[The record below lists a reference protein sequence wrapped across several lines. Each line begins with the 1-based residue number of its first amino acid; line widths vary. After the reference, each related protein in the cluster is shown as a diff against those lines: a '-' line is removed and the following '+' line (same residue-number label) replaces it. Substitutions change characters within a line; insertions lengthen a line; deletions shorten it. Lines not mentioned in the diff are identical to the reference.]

1 MSSRRKFVLTFC
13 FILLDMFLLI
23 GFLVVRDA
31 TILNELKKEVYELS
45 KLDITKDRYN
55 REIKSKGSYAIV
67 EKAIKEYLDSY
78 AVNLQEVLSVM
89 NDTRLTKMLSYD
101 NYATDGPEFKE
112 SLAYLKETSD
122 NFNLKIDMLLR
133 DVEEDNIRS
142 YIKEKTDDSYYVN
155 LYNELMLDGSMIDD
169 FRETK
174 SLLEKTKVS
183 VNNTFDVCNDV
194 LEFLIYNKDSWTVE
208 DGEIK
213 FLTVDL
219 YNYYNALI
227 SKLKTNG

>member
-67 EKAIKEYLDSY
+67 EKTIKEYLDSY
-78 AVNLQEVLSVM
+78 AVNLQEVLAVI
-89 NDTRLTKMLSYD
+89 NDTKLVKMLSYD
-101 NYATDGPEFKE
+101 NYSTDGPEFKE
-112 SLAYLKETSD
+112 SLEYLKEISE
-122 NFNLKIDMLLR
+122 NFNLKIDKLLS
-133 DVEEDNIRS
+133 DVEEDNIKS
-142 YIKEKTDDSYYVN
+142 YIKGKTDDSYYIN

-194 LEFLIYNKDSWTVE
+194 L
-208 DGEIK
+208 
-213 FLTVDL
+213 
-219 YNYYNALI
+219 
-227 SKLKTNG
+227 

>member
-67 EKAIKEYLDSY
+67 EKTIKEYLDSY

>member
-67 EKAIKEYLDSY
+67 EKTIKEYLDSY
-78 AVNLQEVLSVM
+78 AVNLQEVLAVI
-89 NDTRLTKMLSYD
+89 NDTKLVKMLSYD
-101 NYATDGPEFKE
+101 NYSTDGPEFKE
-112 SLAYLKETSD
+112 SLEYLKEISE
-122 NFNLKIDMLLR
+122 NFNLKIDKLLS
-133 DVEEDNIRS
+133 DVEEDNIKS
-142 YIKEKTDDSYYVN
+142 YIKGKTDDSYYIN